1 VEFSA
6 THVVQGTLATDLIE
20 SGATGGAIIKS
31 HHNVG
36 LDWGDFQDLHPLRS
50 LFKYEVQEL
59 AAILKLPDTVINRE
73 PFPGPGLFLRMR
85 GAVTKKRRDIIRWAD
100 HKVRSIFY
108 NHPNAPEVSQLVI
121 ALNGIPMVG
130 VKGDARV
137 SEEMVIVR
145 PVKTTDFMT
154 ASSPIFPPEL
164 IEEITT
170 EVSKHPEIVGVLWD
184 FTPKPPR
191 TIEFE

>member
-1 VEFSA
+1 
-6 THVVQGTLATDLIE
+6 
-20 SGATGGAIIKS
+20 
-31 HHNVG
+31 
-36 LDWGDFQDLHPLRS
+36 
-50 LFKYEVQEL
+50 
-59 AAILKLPDTVINRE
+59 
-73 PFPGPGLFLRMR
+73 M
-85 GAVTKKRRDIIRWAD
+85 
-100 HKVRSIFY
+100 RSIFH

-121 ALNGIPMVG
+121 ALNGTPMVG

-137 SEEMVIVR
+137 YEEMVIVR

-154 ASSPIFPPEL
+154 ASAPIFPPEL

-191 TIEFE
+191 TTEFE